1 MQDES
6 CWLSALF
13 NGHARAICQ
22 RALWKYLKKFP
33 SQNMAR
39 LLKAVKSFHA
49 LGEKRWQGLCDTVW
63 LCVGWTVAGLE
74 ASQNEVMENEE
85 ACCLFCLYPF
95 WAKFLLD
102 MLLIQKPLLCIQHPL
117 PSNSSI
123 YTIFERYCL
132 NANEFMCVLFNQG
145 SPLTYESLFKGSSD
159 NLSILCWYTYT
170 ILYSVGSLSTVCLS
184 PFILVCGLTALPLV
198 LGLWLVLLYPCST
211 WSHGNSMQQ
220 LECY

>member
-1 MQDES
+1 MSWSWENTACVRCVVGILLRPNQKNERLSHLWSIYEYVWVLKFYVEIQPSGALLVEPMQDES

-123 YTIFERYCL
+123 YT
-132 NANEFMCVLFNQG
+132 
-145 SPLTYESLFKGSSD
+145 
-159 NLSILCWYTYT
+159 
-170 ILYSVGSLSTVCLS
+170 
-184 PFILVCGLTALPLV
+184 
-198 LGLWLVLLYPCST
+198 
-211 WSHGNSMQQ
+211 
-220 LECY
+220 